1 MTKLL
6 ERAIQDLRKLP
17 RKHQD
22 VAAKF
27 LLSFANLEED
37 SYRLSDAQV
46 AEVEMAKK
54 EVRKGKIATEAQMK
68 KVWKRFG
75 L

>member
-6 ERAIQDLRKLP
+6 EKAIEDLRKLS
-17 RKHQD
+17 KSDQN

-27 LLSFANLEED
+27 LLDFTNPDADL
-37 SYRLSDAQV
+37 YTLSSGQV

-54 EVRKGKIATEAQMK
+54 EVRKGKVATAAQMK
-68 KVWKRFG
+68 RVWRRFG